1 MKKLK
6 YSMKESIIIDK
17 RKKNLTK
24 VEQIPFIVL
33 LINQIFIKTR
43 SLNFNVPY
51 SFNNFSLI

>member
-1 MKKLK
+1 
-6 YSMKESIIIDK
+6 MKESIIIDK

-43 SLNFNVPY
+43 SLNFNVP
-51 SFNNFSLI
+51 